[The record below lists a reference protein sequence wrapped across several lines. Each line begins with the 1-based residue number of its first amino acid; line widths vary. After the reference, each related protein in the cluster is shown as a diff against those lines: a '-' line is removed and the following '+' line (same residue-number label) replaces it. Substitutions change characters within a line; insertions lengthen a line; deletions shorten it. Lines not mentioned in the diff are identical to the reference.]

1 MCFMVICVTVK
12 KDAFASLVIIYHLQY
27 ICKLGSLYLIQSLT
41 VITQYLP
48 HRVSKFH
55 ENAVQ
60 LITNTTCELQ
70 KCAVIK

>member
-1 MCFMVICVTVK
+1 MFSDYLPSTICTV
-12 KDAFASLVIIYHLQY
+12 
-27 ICKLGSLYLIQSLT
+27 CKLGSLYLMQSLI

-60 LITNTTCELQ
+60 LITDTTCEL
-70 KCAVIK
+70 